1 MLHHSLEK
9 SHASKM
15 FQLLA
20 SRSQLSIHLLLFNIV
35 SYNLPS
41 TDLLNSRWVH
51 RIEFGLPYFKRRVD
65 DWGQVQ
71 TPSQYWDSHICVKGE
86 MNLVR
91 RITGMARIIRVT
103 SMQTSTLEVNPP
115 QWEELPSL
123 SELLKNA
130 EMHLPFVILKWEWR
144 QFKKCINCYC

>member
-1 MLHHSLEK
+1 MLHHSLER

-15 FQLLA
+15 SQLLP
-20 SRSQLSIHLLLFNIV
+20 SRSQLSIHLLLFNMV

-51 RIEFGLPYFKRRVD
+51 RMEFSLPYFKRRVD

-86 MNLVR
+86 MNLVK

-103 SMQTSTLEVNPP
+103 RMQTDIYTGDKPTSVRRTSITL
-115 QWEELPSL
+115 WT
-123 SELLKNA
+123 LKKRRDAFAICN
-130 EMHLPFVILKWEWR
+130 
-144 QFKKCINCYC
+144 FKMRMKTI